1 MQEVKNIHILHLDL
15 ALKIMVMYIDSDL
28 TEAKR
33 ESAVHCTGRHF
44 ILLSSLFI
52 VRTPR
57 LNVMT

>member
-33 ESAVHCTGRHF
+33 ELRSQQCTVLVGILYCSAAY
-44 ILLSSLFI
+44 LLSELH
-52 VRTPR
+52 V
-57 LNVMT
+57 